1 MAIVFVH
8 GVATR
13 DEDDPQFP
21 AVERFARDAH
31 WPVVEAM
38 LREHVAPVL
47 RPADPAGVAI
57 VRVYWGD
64 LGMRPRVPLEADL
77 ATDLT
82 PDLAPDVAPGAAGD
96 DPAQDGGAGLGADD
110 TAYPLPVDLEDV
122 PNLAALTP
130 AELGEALQRELFEAL
145 PPSQWSPKL
154 PVSRSAGRPHG
165 PVNCPSS
172 SRPCA
177 LTW

>member
-21 AVERFARDAH
+21 AVERFAREAN

-38 LREHVAPVL
+38 LRQHVAPVL

-77 ATDLT
+77 A
-82 PDLAPDVAPGAAGD
+82 PGV
-96 DPAQDGGAGLGADD
+96 AQDDGAGLGADD

-130 AELGEALQRELFEAL
+130 AELGRRCSA
-145 PPSQWSPKL
+145 SC
-154 PVSRSAGRPHG
+154 SRRCRHRSGRRSCVRCGTWWARVRCGRSWPRG
-165 PVNCPSS
+165 RRDGSGRSS
-172 SRPCA
+172 TTWCA
-177 LTW
+177 SG